1 MKAKALMFLRAS
13 FFDMM
18 LQVGGVT
25 EDTTINHPTTT
36 TTNVTTII
44 APQKTTMYPRCET
57 ELMFWVLVL
66 DPLETDCGSVPSGD
80 TADLQTDTAEWVCVT
95 AASLL
100 QDECR
105 RRFVSPREGVRLEEI
120 IAAVVS
126 SQSIKAPSV

>member
-1 MKAKALMFLRAS
+1 MFLRAS

-25 EDTTINHPTTT
+25 ENTTINHLTTTT

-44 APQKTTMYPRCET
+44 ALQKTTMYPRCET
-57 ELMFWVLVL
+57 ELVFWVLVL
-66 DPLETDCGSVPSGD
+66 DPLETGWVP
-80 TADLQTDTAEWVCVT
+80 

-100 QDECR
+100 QDECT

>member
-1 MKAKALMFLRAS
+1 MSRGWAVKAKALMFLSAS

-36 TTNVTTII
+36 TTATNVTTII

-57 ELMFWVLVL
+57 ELVFWVLVL
-66 DPLETDCGSVPSGD
+66 DPLETDWVP
-80 TADLQTDTAEWVCVT
+80 